1 MATAPDS
8 QRLKLLRE
16 VAGTRVYDERKEESI
31 SLMKETGKI
40 NVILPHFFYSVYC
53 FFIVLW
59 YLREVVY
66 SQEYLLLYNNLLV
79 DWLERKLVLGS
90 LRFENSKFVPL
101 NKELLLWD
109 NSTILGQL
117 LCAFKVFLI
126 ISEDNTFGCIP
137 QEKKMR
143 KYQLALGF
151 NLFTSK

>member
-40 NVILPHFFYSVYC
+40 NVILPYFFYSVYC

-90 LRFENSKFVPL
+90 LRFENSKFVSL
-101 NKELLLWD
+101 NQELLLWD

-137 QEKKMR
+137 QEKKML

-151 NLFTSK
+151 